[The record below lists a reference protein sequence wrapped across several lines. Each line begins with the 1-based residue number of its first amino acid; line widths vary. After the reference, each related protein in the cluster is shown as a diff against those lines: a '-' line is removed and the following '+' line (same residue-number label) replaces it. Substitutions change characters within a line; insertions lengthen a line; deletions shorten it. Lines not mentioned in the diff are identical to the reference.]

1 MFMDTKEK
9 VINKG
14 LLVIYDVLE
23 ALENQYEG
31 SITDNIKDKINDLK
45 FAMLDEIEII
55 DDDPRD
61 YKDVEWIQKVY
72 YED

>member
-1 MFMDTKEK
+1 MDTREK
-9 VINKG
+9 VINKS

-23 ALENQYEG
+23 SLENQYEG
-31 SITDNIKDKINDLK
+31 SIPDKIKVKIEGLK
-45 FAMLDEIEII
+45 TAMLDDIEII